1 MNATKLARLTHLIAA
16 VAAGAA
22 LTACGGGSSSSD
34 SGGTPA
40 PAPAPTPSVPVERI
54 EPYDPGA
61 AKAASAG
68 EAEAAAPR
76 ALAAGQS
83 VLRLALGPV
92 DGGALPP
99 LSATPG
105 GVAPQIG
112 VARDVPAFADPAVL
126 SSRLHWADTGRGT
139 RVAALSVTSEG
150 AKGLR
155 LGVLV
160 RALPTGAVLRFYAQ
174 GGAEVVQATGQEVLD
189 TVQRNLQAGTP
200 DTEARTYWS
209 PDFGGA
215 ETTLEIEI
223 PNAAATASVQVA
235 VPRVSHYVLSPDD
248 ARVQGFAK
256 VGESGTCEI
265 DVTCHP
271 EYLDQSRSTAR
282 MTFVS
287 GGKSY
292 LCTGTLMNDMA
303 SSGTPYFLSANHC
316 ISTQAEAST
325 LITDWFY
332 RSASCNSQAVN
343 PATQRRTGGAT
354 LLYATAT
361 TDTSFMR
368 LNTAPPAGIVYA
380 GSYFGTLAA
389 GVGLAGV
396 HHPEG
401 DLQKLSVG
409 ILARFST
416 CASESCIG
424 SDATNGTF
432 LTMGWQQGVTEPGS
446 SGSGLY
452 YTIDSK
458 RYVVGQLYGGS
469 SSCLAPAGVDQ
480 YGRFDTAYRSAI
492 KQWLNP

>member
-1 MNATKLARLTHLIAA
+1 MNASQMAYLTRLAAA

-22 LTACGGGSSSSD
+22 LAGCGGGG
-34 SGGTPA
+34 GGTPA
-40 PAPAPTPSVPVERI
+40 PAPAPAPVPVERI
-54 EPYDPGA
+54 EPYDP
-61 AKAASAG
+61 SAG
-68 EAEAAAPR
+68 KSAPVAEAAQAAGPR
-76 ALAAGQS
+76 ALASGAS
-83 VLRLALGPV
+83 VLHLALGPV
-92 DGGALPP
+92 TGGALPP
-99 LSATPG
+99 LSSTPG
-105 GVAPQIG
+105 GAAPQIG
-112 VARDVPAFADPAVL
+112 VARDVPDAADPAAV
-126 SSRLHWADTGRGT
+126 SARLRWADTGRGT
-139 RVAALSVTSEG
+139 RVAALSIDSEG

-160 RALPTGAVLRFYAQ
+160 RALPAGAVLRFYAQ
-174 GGAEVVQATGQEVLD
+174 GGPEVVEVSGQEVLD

-200 DTEARTYWS
+200 DAAARTYWS

-223 PNAAATASVQVA
+223 PNAAATSSVQVA
-235 VPRVSHYVLSPDD
+235 VPSVSHYVIAPDE
-248 ARVQGFAK
+248 AHAQGFAK
-256 VGESGTCEI
+256 VGEAGSCEI
-265 DVTCHP
+265 DVSCRP

-282 MTFVS
+282 MTYVS
-287 GGKSY
+287 NGKSY
-292 LCTGTLMNDMA
+292 LCTGTLLNDMA

-332 RSASCNSQAVN
+332 RSAACNSQAVN

-368 LNTAPPAGIVYA
+368 LNSAPPTGIVYA
-380 GSYFGTLAA
+380 GSYFGSLAA

-396 HHPEG
+396 HHPGG

-409 ILARFST
+409 SLAGFST
-416 CASESCIG
+416 CVGESCTAG
-424 SDATNGTF
+424 SADSTTF

-446 SGSGLY
+446 SGSGLF
-452 YTIDSK
+452 YTIGSK
-458 RYVVGQLYGGS
+458 RYVVGQLYGGA
-469 SSCLAPAGVDQ
+469 SSCSAPTGLDQ
-480 YGRFDTAYRSAI
+480 YGRFDTAYRNSI